1 MTRPR
6 SIDALA
12 VQVCQAVRHVR
23 NEDQAW
29 IAIDCLNEFLRLDDV
44 QTIDAAL
51 AFASAKGWLS
61 IGGRPAHSVLLNGS
75 AP

>member
-6 SIDALA
+6 AIDALA
-12 VQVCQAVRHVR
+12 VRVCQAVRDVAD
-23 NEDQAW
+23 EDQAW